1 MKFLH
6 SPNANW
12 IRRLLGRGARP
23 DTRPEL
29 LGDGYYTNARNM
41 RPTSIDGNT
50 GAVEAIKGE
59 EMLYPA
65 NAPNPDTYE
74 LIGSAV
80 SQSKLMEFWANDI
93 DCIIRIDGTIVAQS
107 ANIPYRIDRPLQLA
121 IEERCQGGVVYPA
134 DHRSDPLFWVFNDLL
149 AAVGTQ
155 TYFAN
160 YTTSINSVALQS
172 PIEWPRLRALVD
184 LTSDGLGAGQYLY
197 GLRFRTPGGEITNP
211 GPQSPMISVPL
222 FSDVPAQNAYP
233 GGRNVGGPPNAAGT
247 ATRYGVKM
255 EFRVE
260 NPFGFSEVEIVRVR
274 FNDGQGLTGPGIF
287 ELIARLP
294 ILPGF
299 TPSIIFIDGQDN
311 NIPIE
316 LIPTD
321 EALDQ
326 WLSIRAPKSVELS
339 DNRLIYA
346 NFEAGYQEPDL
357 QFTEVDGATV
367 FPITQRVVTTLTDG
381 TVIHDGYSN
390 AINDA
395 YLKSHTRGEK
405 KTWGIMGW
413 DPVAGK
419 FPVKKV
425 TGAENY
431 QMPNR
436 RDPKTGRSFDFS
448 SDPIYA
454 ATTACQ
460 SAALGVAPTFDAFTQ
475 GTFAKTSG
483 APVNVVQSAGG
494 YEPWRPNGV
503 GDQATG
509 YNIKPINGRVTEFPT
524 GDPAPTVLEDT
535 GAIWAPMHHSLG
547 LAINGITNIPPT
559 MKVMTVMCSPP
570 AGRVICQGIGTY
582 RLQDNPVNPSL
593 PANKST
599 TTFAF
604 YSPDLFSGI
613 VPQSVRELLEENPG
627 EFKFQCTAPLGFYS
641 DIYGYYRDNARIAQ
655 DPNDPEDGFVFPDMY
670 TPRLGAPALPYVP
683 GAESSTMSAY
693 GIDMLS
699 YAGVQHDEGQVN
711 VGEVAAGGMGY
722 QPGALSNGAPNGNYV
737 GYGANRNPRPPNN
750 QGPPT
755 GGQLDY
761 SQWHEG
767 TNDGNFTFVPTG
779 FTSNPLSDR
788 GEDWILDA
796 NTFVY
801 TPGGIS
807 TNDEVSFN
815 SSRVRVF
822 HQPWYVINLINDG
835 ADVPEDPT
843 WLNTGYSIKLTSLI
857 GEIPAG
863 SSVVFPLVNER
874 LDDCRPWLTTDFRYV
889 WVTEPGQPERAWIC
903 LSNFAGASPA
913 TILNDI
919 ATLGFYTAPDGTQ
932 VYGVYEAFT
941 QPGGPDVVSFGT
953 YGPTGSP
960 MPAVGSLVRVKYD
973 DTAPWRTFGGDCTVS
988 PAIHAVADKLSSYP
1002 TTSTVVLN
1010 SGQPG
1015 DPIKL
1020 GFLPMPYPGF
1030 RRNGN
1035 WRLPIQSSTVDDT
1048 LLVPSMST
1056 LRQWCILWDAET
1068 RTPGRLN
1075 LIGPVGST
1083 PAENRDSVFPNV
1095 HYVARPAE
1103 YASDITGFYPQY
1115 SVDYPGEPTD
1125 RGGVRFVPTLNLDY
1139 AKQPIPTGAG
1149 LIVGFDPRTDFCNS
1163 LAASNER
1170 DPLVEEGPGLRTFQS
1185 SDITAVSQERGEIK
1199 YIAAMLGKAGHNMY
1213 ALTEKG
1219 IFRILTNKNVLTG
1232 ASGEQVSTQS
1242 ISNYWGEQ
1250 LLFPN
1255 NIGLPGQMWRL
1266 LARGAMP
1273 TGDGYTDSII
1283 FPNRDG
1289 FYRLTN
1295 DTLVDISDDRY
1306 MSVLAPTLATFPQD
1320 YTPQCSAFLDRVN
1333 NEYSASISPITIP
1346 ANPPLTREPIVFPWR
1361 VFVYSTELGE
1371 WIGEYSYQFDGRA
1384 QVGRQTM
1391 GMRDLNTYMTD
1402 RGYIINGTVR
1412 EASVAVPMVG
1422 NPGLQKELE
1431 RWRVEGTRPDRIE
1444 ILNQDFEVIVRQDQS
1459 IAALT
1464 NPAEAQYWVLLM
1476 DSFENWASAI
1486 NIQDG
1491 VFNPT
1496 DLRPQGP
1503 FFYLRAYWNQ
1513 PVESQSVAL
1522 SSQLRNLP

>member
-1 MKFLH
+1 M
-6 SPNANW
+6 S
-12 IRRLLGRGARP
+12 RGARP

-29 LGDGYYTNARNM
+29 LADGYFTNAQNM

-50 GAVEAIKGE
+50 GAEQAIKGE

-65 NAPNPDTYE
+65 NVPDPETYE

-80 SQSKLMEFWANDI
+80 SQGKLMEFWASTI
-93 DCIIRIDGTIVAQS
+93 DCVIRIDGTLVAQS

-149 AAVGTQ
+149 ANSGNA
-155 TYFAN
+155 TYFGN

-172 PIEWPRLRALVD
+172 PVEWPRLRALVD

-197 GLRFRTPGGEITNP
+197 GLRFRTPGGEVTNP
-211 GPQSPMISVPL
+211 GPQSPLISVPL
-222 FSDVPAQNAYP
+222 FSDVPAQNGYP

-260 NPFGFSEVEIVRVR
+260 NPFGFTEVEIVRVR

-287 ELIARLP
+287 EIIARLP

-299 TPSIIFIDGQDN
+299 TPSVIFIDGQDN

-316 LIPTD
+316 LIPSD

-346 NFEAGYQEPDL
+346 NFLAGYTEPDL

-367 FPITQRVVTTLTDG
+367 FPVTQRVVTTLTDG
-381 TVIHDGYSN
+381 TVIHDGYAN
-390 AINDA
+390 AVNDA
-395 YLKSHTRGEK
+395 YLKSYVRGEK
-405 KTWGIMGW
+405 YGFGIMGW

-419 FPVKKV
+419 YPVKKI
-425 TGAENY
+425 TGAENK

-436 RDPKTGRSFDFS
+436 RDPKLNRDFDYS
-448 SDPIYA
+448 SDPIHA

-475 GTFAKTSG
+475 GTFQKDSNE
-483 APVNVVQSAGG
+483 VINVVQSAGD
-494 YEPWRPNGV
+494 YNPWRPNGN
-503 GDQATG
+503 GDLGRG
-509 YNIKPINGRVTEFPT
+509 YNIKPITGRVIESLTQAPGQPQNPT
-524 GDPAPTVLEDT
+524 ILEDT
-535 GAIWAPMHHSLG
+535 GAVWAPMHHALG
-547 LAINGITNIPPT
+547 LAINGITNIPPA
-559 MKVMTVMCSPP
+559 MKVITVMRTPP

-604 YSPDLFSGI
+604 YSPDLFSGV
-613 VPQSVRELLEENPG
+613 VPQSQRELIEENPS
-627 EFKFQCTAPLGFYS
+627 EIKFQCTAPLGFYT
-641 DIYGYYRDNARIAQ
+641 DIYGYYRDNARVA
-655 DPNDPEDGFVFPDMY
+655 EAEGGGGFIFPDMY
-670 TPRLGAPALPYVP
+670 TPTPSGTPYV
-683 GAESSTMSAY
+683 ANAISSTMSAY
-693 GIDMLS
+693 GMDMLC
-699 YAGVQHDEGQVN
+699 YAGIQHDEGQVN
-711 VGEVAAGGMGY
+711 VGEPAAGGMGY
-722 QPGALSNGAPNGNYV
+722 QPGAQSNGAPNGNYV
-737 GYGANRNPRPPNN
+737 GYGAWRNQRPPNA
-750 QGPPT
+750 QGPPVAD
-755 GGQLDY
+755 QQDY

-779 FTSNPLSDR
+779 FTPNPLSDR

-801 TPGGIS
+801 TPWGVATHDNVAFS
-807 TNDEVSFN
+807 N
-815 SSRVRVF
+815 SDVRVF

-843 WLNTGYSIKLTSLI
+843 WINTGYSIKLNSLI
-857 GEIPAG
+857 GEVPSG

-874 LDDCRPWLTTDFRYV
+874 LDDVRPWLTTDFRYI

-919 ATLGFYTAPDGTQ
+919 ATLGFYTAPDGTE

-941 QPGGPDVVSFGT
+941 QPGGPDVVSFGA

-960 MPAVGSLVRVKYD
+960 MPAVGSLVRVKYSG
-973 DTAPWRTFGGDCTVS
+973 APWRTFGGDCTVS

-1002 TTSTVVLN
+1002 TTSTIVLN
-1010 SGQPG
+1010 SSQPG

-1030 RRNGN
+1030 RRNVN
-1035 WRLPIQSSTVDDT
+1035 WRLPVSSNTVDDT
-1048 LLVPSMST
+1048 PLVPCMST

-1068 RTPGRLN
+1068 RTPGRQN

-1083 PAENRDSVFPNV
+1083 PAENRDSAFPNV

-1103 YASDITGFYPQY
+1103 YASDISGFWGAGSLEFYPG
-1115 SVDYPGEPTD
+1115 DYPNEPTD
-1125 RGGVRFVPTLNLDY
+1125 RGGIRFVPTLNLDY
-1139 AKQPIPTGAG
+1139 AKQPIPTGVG
-1149 LIVGFDPRTDFCNS
+1149 LIVGFDPRTEFCNA

-1185 SDITAVSQERGEIK
+1185 SDMTAVSQERGEIK
-1199 YIAAMLGKAGHNMY
+1199 YIAAMLSAKSGHNMY

-1232 ASGEQVSTQS
+1232 ADGADLATLS

-1273 TGDGYTDSII
+1273 TGESGYTDSII

-1320 YTPQCSAFLDRVN
+1320 YTPQCSAFYNRVQ
-1333 NEYSASISPITIP
+1333 NEYWCSISPYTVP
-1346 ANPPLTREPIVFPWR
+1346 ENPPLVRTPIVFPR
-1361 VFVYSTELGE
+1361 QLFVYSAELGE
-1371 WIGEYSYQFDGRA
+1371 WIGEFSYAFDGFN
-1384 QVGRQTM
+1384 QVGRQVVA
-1391 GMRDLNTYMTD
+1391 MRDLQTFMLD
-1402 RGYIINGTVR
+1402 RGYLINGTIR
-1412 EASVAVPMVG
+1412 EAYVTVPMVG
-1422 NPGLQKELE
+1422 DIGMQKDCE
-1431 RWRVEGTRPDRIE
+1431 RWRVSGSANTSRPDRIE
-1444 ILNQDFEVIVRQDQS
+1444 ILDSEFNVIVRQDQS
-1459 IAALT
+1459 IAALAD
-1464 NPAEAQYWVLLM
+1464 PLEAQYWTLLM
-1476 DSFENWASAI
+1476 DGYEQWTSAI
-1486 NIQDG
+1486 NIVNG
-1491 VFNPT
+1491 VFSPT

-1503 FFYLRAYWNQ
+1503 FFYMRAIWNTAG
-1513 PVESQSVAL
+1513 EKECVAL
-1522 SSQLRNLP
+1522 QTQLRNLQ